1 MIKKLRLSFLHLTK
15 SPSLKRRRIAA
26 FIIVAHLLG
35 ITSAFDALK
44 SVRTPQGAVAWIV
57 SLSTFPYVAV
67 PAYWIFGR
75 NKFEGYVI
83 ARRKEES
90 ELRTSLGETFTL
102 VKAAATADGRAIG
115 LKPLE
120 KLAKMGT
127 VSGNNAELL
136 IDGEATFN
144 SLFVGIEAAQD
155 YVLVQFYIVRDDQI
169 GRELQALLMRKA
181 REGVHVYFLYD
192 EIGSHRLRRPPR
204 RFLSELTEA
213 GVQVRPFYSTQG
225 WGNWM
230 QLNFRNHRKITVVDG
245 QYGWVGGL
253 NLSDEY
259 LSRNPRFGHWRDTH
273 MKIEGPAVL
282 GLQLTF
288 LEDWH
293 WSTGHVLS
301 LDWESHL
308 AEKNIPILIL
318 PSGPADHFETASLMI
333 QHVIHTARKRV
344 WIVSPYFV
352 PDEGVIA
359 ALKLA
364 ALRGVDIRIMIPE
377 NPDILLVKYAAY
389 AFLEPLL
396 YAGVKV
402 YRYQKGFLHGKVFL
416 IDDHLAGIGT
426 VNLDNRSF
434 RLNFEVTALIADT
447 TFAEKVGDMLI
458 EDFTHSRAMTISE
471 IQSKSFWFRTLSR
484 AAFLMA
490 PLL

>member
-1 MIKKLRLSFLHLTK
+1 M
-15 SPSLKRRRIAA
+15 KRRRIAA
-26 FIIVAHLLG
+26 FIFISYLLG
-35 ITSAFDALK
+35 IITAFDALK
-44 SVRTPQGAVAWIV
+44 SVRTPQGTVAWIV
-57 SLSTFPYVAV
+57 SLGTFPYVAV

-90 ELRTSLGETFTL
+90 TLRNMLGETVTL
-102 VKAAATADGRAIG
+102 IRAVAKDDSSDVG

-120 KLAKMGT
+120 KLAMLGI
-127 VSGNNAELL
+127 VDGNNAELL
-136 IDGEATFN
+136 VDGEATFS
-144 SLFVGIEAAQD
+144 SLFEGIEAAKH
-155 YVLVQFYIVRDDQI
+155 YVLVQFYIVRDDRL
-169 GRELQALLMRKA
+169 GREFQALLMRKA
-181 REGVHVYFLYD
+181 REGVRVYFLYD

-204 RFLSELTEA
+204 RFLSALTKA

-245 QYGWVGGL
+245 QYAWVGGL
-253 NLSDEY
+253 NLGDEY
-259 LSRNPRFGHWRDTH
+259 LSRDPRFGHWRDTH

-282 GLQLTF
+282 GLQITF

-293 WSTGHVLS
+293 WSSGQALS
-301 LDWESHL
+301 LDWEPRL
-308 AEKNIPILIL
+308 TEKNIPILIL
-318 PSGPADHFETASLMI
+318 PSGPADRFETASLMI
-333 QHVIHTARKRV
+333 QHIIHKARKRV

-352 PDEGVIA
+352 PDEGVAA

-364 ALRGVDIRIMIPE
+364 ALKGVDIRVMIPK

-416 IDDHLAGIGT
+416 VDDNLTGIGT

-447 TFAEKVGDMLI
+447 GFAEKTEQMLL
-458 EDFTHSRAMTISE
+458 EDFFHSRPMTINE
-471 IQSKSFWFRTLSR
+471 IQSKSLWFNTLSR